1 MTSTTPRGRPPP
13 WTALAPRRCWP
24 VPRRTSRTSTPRNG
38 ASRRGPTAAARCAG
52 GRSRAPASRSGR
64 RRGPAWT
71 TPPDRRLPVMTAA
84 TASSPDGTIVVV
96 GSVNVD
102 LLAQVQRHPRPGE
115 TLHGTGGQMLP
126 GGKGANQAVAAARLG
141 ARVAMVGAVGSD
153 VQAEA
158 ALSALREA
166 GVDLGHVAEIEGPTG
181 LAIVT
186 VAEDGE
192 NSIVVIAG
200 ANDAMDAG
208 RVRAA
213 AEVISAARIVV
224 CQGEIPRDGIEA
236 LPALVTGRF
245 LHNPAPVMELDP
257 AVLRASDPLVVNQHE
272 AGLVL
277 AQLAPDAETPSQ
289 PAQIATAL
297 REAGIASV
305 VLTLGAEGSLVVDAE
320 GQHRIPAAPVTA
332 VDTTGAGD
340 AFIGALAVGLARGE
354 SLPLAARFASRVGA
368 FAATGHGAQPSYPGT
383 EDPLPVLSGEGA

>member
-1 MTSTTPRGRPPP
+1 
-13 WTALAPRRCWP
+13 
-24 VPRRTSRTSTPRNG
+24 
-38 ASRRGPTAAARCAG
+38 
-52 GRSRAPASRSGR
+52 
-64 RRGPAWT
+64 
-71 TPPDRRLPVMTAA
+71 MTAA

-102 LLAQVQRHPRPGE
+102 LLAQVRRHPRPGE

-200 ANDAMDAG
+200 ANDAMGAD

-277 AQLAPDAETPSQ
+277 AQLAPGQEAPEDPEAVV
-289 PAQIATAL
+289 AAL
-297 REAGIASV
+297 RAAGIPSA
-305 VLTLGAEGSLVVDAE
+305 VLTLGADGSLVADQAGVR
-320 GQHRIPAAPVTA
+320 RIPPAPVEA
-332 VDTTGAGD
+332 VDTTGSGD
-340 AFIGALAVGLARGE
+340 AFIGALALGLARGDD
-354 SLPLAARFASRVGA
+354 LATAARLASRVGA
-368 FAATGHGAQPSYPGT
+368 FAATGEGAQPSYP
-383 EDPLPVLSGEGA
+383 DASSSLPELSQA

>member
-1 MTSTTPRGRPPP
+1 
-13 WTALAPRRCWP
+13 
-24 VPRRTSRTSTPRNG
+24 
-38 ASRRGPTAAARCAG
+38 
-52 GRSRAPASRSGR
+52 
-64 RRGPAWT
+64 
-71 TPPDRRLPVMTAA
+71 MTAA

-102 LLAQVQRHPRPGE
+102 LLAQVRRHPRPGE

-277 AQLAPDAETPSQ
+277 AQLAPDQEAPEDPE
-289 PAQIATAL
+289 AVVAAL
-297 REAGIASV
+297 RAAGIPSA
-305 VLTLGAEGSLVVDAE
+305 VLTLGADGSLVADQAGVC
-320 GQHRIPAAPVTA
+320 RVPPAPVEA
-332 VDTTGAGD
+332 VDTTGSGD
-340 AFIGALAVGLARGE
+340 AFIGALALGLARGDD
-354 SLPLAARFASRVGA
+354 LATAARLASRVGA
-368 FAATGHGAQPSYPGT
+368 FAATGEGAQPSYPT
-383 EDPLPVLSGEGA
+383 AADELPALQ

>member
-1 MTSTTPRGRPPP
+1 
-13 WTALAPRRCWP
+13 
-24 VPRRTSRTSTPRNG
+24 
-38 ASRRGPTAAARCAG
+38 
-52 GRSRAPASRSGR
+52 
-64 RRGPAWT
+64 
-71 TPPDRRLPVMTAA
+71 MTAA

-192 NSIVVIAG
+192 NSIVFIAG

-277 AQLAPDAETPSQ
+277 AQLAPGQEAPEDPEAVV
-289 PAQIATAL
+289 AAL
-297 REAGIASV
+297 LAAGIPSA
-305 VLTLGAEGSLVVDAE
+305 VLTLGADGSLVADQAGVR
-320 GQHRIPAAPVTA
+320 RIPPAPVEA
-332 VDTTGAGD
+332 VDTTGSGD
-340 AFIGALAVGLARGE
+340 AFIGALALGLARGDD
-354 SLPLAARFASRVGA
+354 LTTAARLASRVGA
-368 FAATGHGAQPSYPGT
+368 FAATGEGAQPSYPT
-383 EDPLPVLSGEGA
+383 AADELPALQ

>member
-1 MTSTTPRGRPPP
+1 
-13 WTALAPRRCWP
+13 
-24 VPRRTSRTSTPRNG
+24 
-38 ASRRGPTAAARCAG
+38 
-52 GRSRAPASRSGR
+52 
-64 RRGPAWT
+64 
-71 TPPDRRLPVMTAA
+71 MTAA

-200 ANDAMDAG
+200 ANDAMDAA
-208 RVRAA
+208 RIRAA

-277 AQLAPDAETPSQ
+277 AQLAPDQEAPEDPE
-289 PAQIATAL
+289 AVVAAL
-297 REAGIASV
+297 RAAGIPSA
-305 VLTLGAEGSLVVDAE
+305 VLTLGADGSLVADQAGVR
-320 GQHRIPAAPVTA
+320 RIPPAPVEA
-332 VDTTGAGD
+332 VDTTGSGD
-340 AFIGALAVGLARGE
+340 AFIGALALGLARGDD
-354 SLPLAARFASRVGA
+354 LATAARLASRVGA
-368 FAATGHGAQPSYPGT
+368 FAATGEGAQPSYPT
-383 EDPLPVLSGEGA
+383 AADELPALQ

>member
-1 MTSTTPRGRPPP
+1 
-13 WTALAPRRCWP
+13 
-24 VPRRTSRTSTPRNG
+24 
-38 ASRRGPTAAARCAG
+38 
-52 GRSRAPASRSGR
+52 
-64 RRGPAWT
+64 
-71 TPPDRRLPVMTAA
+71 MTAA
-84 TASSPDGTIVVV
+84 TASSPDDTIVVV

-158 ALSALREA
+158 ALSAMREA

-200 ANDAMDAG
+200 ANDAMGAG

-245 LHNPAPVMELDP
+245 LQNPAPVMELDP

-277 AQLAPDAETPSQ
+277 AQLAPDEDAPEDPE
-289 PAQIATAL
+289 QILRAL
-297 REAGIASV
+297 RAAGIPSA
-305 VLTLGAEGSLVVDAE
+305 VLTLGADGSLVAE
-320 GQHRIPAAPVTA
+320 QGGVRRIPPAPVEA
-332 VDTTGAGD
+332 VDTTGSGD
-340 AFIGALAVGLARGE
+340 AFIGALALGLARGDD
-354 SLPLAARFASRVGA
+354 LTTAARLASRVGA
-368 FAATGHGAQPSYPGT
+368 FAATGEGAQPSYPT
-383 EDPLPVLSGEGA
+383 AADALPPLQEA

>member
-1 MTSTTPRGRPPP
+1 
-13 WTALAPRRCWP
+13 
-24 VPRRTSRTSTPRNG
+24 
-38 ASRRGPTAAARCAG
+38 
-52 GRSRAPASRSGR
+52 
-64 RRGPAWT
+64 
-71 TPPDRRLPVMTAA
+71 MTAA
-84 TASSPDGTIVVV
+84 TASSPDGAIVVV

-158 ALSALREA
+158 ALSAMREA

-200 ANDAMDAG
+200 ANDAMDAA
-208 RVRAA
+208 RIRAA

-277 AQLAPDAETPSQ
+277 AQLAPDQEAPEDPE
-289 PAQIATAL
+289 AVVAAL
-297 REAGIASV
+297 RAAGIPSA
-305 VLTLGAEGSLVVDAE
+305 VLTLGADGSLVADQAGVR
-320 GQHRIPAAPVTA
+320 RIPPAPVEA
-332 VDTTGAGD
+332 VDTTGSGD
-340 AFIGALAVGLARGE
+340 AFIGALALGLARGDD
-354 SLPLAARFASRVGA
+354 LATAARLASRVGA
-368 FAATGHGAQPSYPGT
+368 FAATGEGAQPSYPT
-383 EDPLPVLSGEGA
+383 AADALPPLQEA

>member
-1 MTSTTPRGRPPP
+1 
-13 WTALAPRRCWP
+13 
-24 VPRRTSRTSTPRNG
+24 
-38 ASRRGPTAAARCAG
+38 
-52 GRSRAPASRSGR
+52 
-64 RRGPAWT
+64 
-71 TPPDRRLPVMTAA
+71 MTAA

-192 NSIVVIAG
+192 NSIVVVAG
-200 ANDAMDAG
+200 ANDAMDEA

-277 AQLAPDAETPSQ
+277 AQLAPDEDAPEDPE
-289 PAQIATAL
+289 QILRAL
-297 REAGIASV
+297 RAAGIPSA
-305 VLTLGAEGSLVVDAE
+305 VLTLGADGSLVAE
-320 GQHRIPAAPVTA
+320 QGGVRRIPPAPVEA
-332 VDTTGAGD
+332 VDTTGSGD
-340 AFIGALAVGLARGE
+340 AFIGALALGLARDDD
-354 SLPLAARFASRVGA
+354 LATAARLASRVGA
-368 FAATGHGAQPSYPGT
+368 FAATGEGAQPSYPT
-383 EDPLPVLSGEGA
+383 AADELPALQQT

>member
-1 MTSTTPRGRPPP
+1 MTHQATP
-13 WTALAPRRCWP
+13 L
-24 VPRRTSRTSTPRNG
+24 
-38 ASRRGPTAAARCAG
+38 
-52 GRSRAPASRSGR
+52 
-64 RRGPAWT
+64 
-71 TPPDRRLPVMTAA
+71 
-84 TASSPDGTIVVV
+84 PDGSIVVV

-102 LLAQVQRHPRPGE
+102 LLAQVRRHPRPGE

-277 AQLAPDAETPSQ
+277 AQLAPGQEAPEDPEAVV
-289 PAQIATAL
+289 AAL
-297 REAGIASV
+297 RAAGIPSA
-305 VLTLGAEGSLVVDAE
+305 VLTLGADGSLVADQAGVR
-320 GQHRIPAAPVTA
+320 RIPPAPVEA
-332 VDTTGAGD
+332 VDTTGSGD
-340 AFIGALAVGLARGE
+340 AFIGALALGLARGDD
-354 SLPLAARFASRVGA
+354 LATAARLASRVGA
-368 FAATGHGAQPSYPGT
+368 FAATGEGAQPSYPT
-383 EDPLPVLSGEGA
+383 AADELPALQ

>member
-1 MTSTTPRGRPPP
+1 MTHQ
-13 WTALAPRRCWP
+13 AAPSG
-24 VPRRTSRTSTPRNG
+24 VPAGTS
-38 ASRRGPTAAARCAG
+38 
-52 GRSRAPASRSGR
+52 
-64 RRGPAWT
+64 
-71 TPPDRRLPVMTAA
+71 
-84 TASSPDGTIVVV
+84 SSDGSIVVV

-102 LLAQVQRHPRPGE
+102 LLAQVRRHPRPGE
-115 TLHGTGGQMLP
+115 TLHGSGGRMLP

-141 ARVAMVGAVGSD
+141 GQVALVGAVGTD
-153 VQAEA
+153 AQAEV

-166 GVDLGHVAEIEGPTG
+166 GVELSHLAEVEGPTG

-186 VAEDGE
+186 VAQDGE

-200 ANDAMDAG
+200 ANDAMGAD

-277 AQLAPDAETPSQ
+277 AQLAPDEDAPEDPEQILRALLATGIPS
-289 PAQIATAL
+289 A
-297 REAGIASV
+297 
-305 VLTLGAEGSLVVDAE
+305 VLTLGADGSLVADQAGVR
-320 GQHRIPAAPVTA
+320 RIPPAPVEA
-332 VDTTGAGD
+332 VDTTGSGD
-340 AFIGALAVGLARGE
+340 AFIGALALGLARGDD
-354 SLPLAARFASRVGA
+354 LATAARLASRVGA
-368 FAATGHGAQPSYPGT
+368 FAATGEGAQPSYPT
-383 EDPLPVLSGEGA
+383 AADELPALQ

>member
-1 MTSTTPRGRPPP
+1 
-13 WTALAPRRCWP
+13 
-24 VPRRTSRTSTPRNG
+24 
-38 ASRRGPTAAARCAG
+38 
-52 GRSRAPASRSGR
+52 
-64 RRGPAWT
+64 
-71 TPPDRRLPVMTAA
+71 MTAA

-141 ARVAMVGAVGSD
+141 ARVAMVGAVGTD

-192 NSIVVIAG
+192 NAIVVIAG

-236 LPALVTGRF
+236 LPALATGRF

-277 AQLAPDAETPSQ
+277 AQLAPDQEAPEDPE
-289 PAQIATAL
+289 AVVAAL
-297 REAGIASV
+297 RAAGIPSA
-305 VLTLGAEGSLVVDAE
+305 VLTLGADGSLVADQAGVR
-320 GQHRIPAAPVTA
+320 RIPPAPVET
-332 VDTTGAGD
+332 VDTTGSGD
-340 AFIGALAVGLARGE
+340 AFIGALALGLARGDD
-354 SLPLAARFASRVGA
+354 LATAARLASRVGA
-368 FAATGHGAQPSYPGT
+368 FAATGEGAQPSYPT
-383 EDPLPVLSGEGA
+383 AADALPPLQEA

>member
-1 MTSTTPRGRPPP
+1 
-13 WTALAPRRCWP
+13 
-24 VPRRTSRTSTPRNG
+24 
-38 ASRRGPTAAARCAG
+38 
-52 GRSRAPASRSGR
+52 
-64 RRGPAWT
+64 
-71 TPPDRRLPVMTAA
+71 MTAA

-277 AQLAPDAETPSQ
+277 AQLAPGQEAPEDPEA
-289 PAQIATAL
+289 AVAAL
-297 REAGIASV
+297 RAAGIPSA
-305 VLTLGAEGSLVVDAE
+305 VLTLGADGSLVADQAGVR
-320 GQHRIPAAPVTA
+320 RIPPAPVEA
-332 VDTTGAGD
+332 VDTTGSGD
-340 AFIGALAVGLARGE
+340 AFIGALALGLARGDD
-354 SLPLAARFASRVGA
+354 LATAARLASRVGA
-368 FAATGHGAQPSYPGT
+368 FAATGEGAQPSYPT
-383 EDPLPVLSGEGA
+383 AADELPPLQEA

>member
-1 MTSTTPRGRPPP
+1 
-13 WTALAPRRCWP
+13 
-24 VPRRTSRTSTPRNG
+24 
-38 ASRRGPTAAARCAG
+38 
-52 GRSRAPASRSGR
+52 
-64 RRGPAWT
+64 
-71 TPPDRRLPVMTAA
+71 MTAA

-141 ARVAMVGAVGSD
+141 ARVAMVGAVGYD

-200 ANDAMDAG
+200 ANDAMDAA

-213 AEVISAARIVV
+213 AEAISAARIVV

-277 AQLAPDAETPSQ
+277 AQLAPGQEAPEDPEAVV
-289 PAQIATAL
+289 AAL
-297 REAGIASV
+297 RAAGIPSA
-305 VLTLGAEGSLVVDAE
+305 VLTLGADGSLVADQGGAR
-320 GQHRIPAAPVTA
+320 RIPPAPVEA
-332 VDTTGAGD
+332 VDTTGSGD
-340 AFIGALAVGLARGE
+340 AFIGALALGLARGDD
-354 SLPLAARFASRVGA
+354 LATAARLASRVGA
-368 FAATGHGAQPSYPGT
+368 FAATGEGAQPSYPT
-383 EDPLPVLSGEGA
+383 AADALPPLQEA

>member
-1 MTSTTPRGRPPP
+1 
-13 WTALAPRRCWP
+13 
-24 VPRRTSRTSTPRNG
+24 
-38 ASRRGPTAAARCAG
+38 
-52 GRSRAPASRSGR
+52 
-64 RRGPAWT
+64 
-71 TPPDRRLPVMTAA
+71 MTAA

-277 AQLAPDAETPSQ
+277 AQLAPDQEAPEDPE
-289 PAQIATAL
+289 AVVAAL
-297 REAGIASV
+297 RATGIPSA
-305 VLTLGAEGSLVVDAE
+305 VLTLGADGSLVADQGGV
-320 GQHRIPAAPVTA
+320 RRVPPAPVEA
-332 VDTTGAGD
+332 VDTTGSGD
-340 AFIGALAVGLARGE
+340 AFIGALALGLARGDD
-354 SLPLAARFASRVGA
+354 LTTAARLASRVGA
-368 FAATGHGAQPSYPGT
+368 FAATGEGAQPSYPT
-383 EDPLPVLSGEGA
+383 AADELPALQ

>member
-1 MTSTTPRGRPPP
+1 
-13 WTALAPRRCWP
+13 
-24 VPRRTSRTSTPRNG
+24 
-38 ASRRGPTAAARCAG
+38 
-52 GRSRAPASRSGR
+52 
-64 RRGPAWT
+64 
-71 TPPDRRLPVMTAA
+71 MTAA

-236 LPALVTGRF
+236 LPALVRGRF

-277 AQLAPDAETPSQ
+277 AQLAPDQEAPEDPE
-289 PAQIATAL
+289 AVVAAL
-297 REAGIASV
+297 RAAGIPSA
-305 VLTLGAEGSLVVDAE
+305 VLTLGADGSLVADQGGVR
-320 GQHRIPAAPVTA
+320 RIPPAPVEA
-332 VDTTGAGD
+332 VDTTGSGD
-340 AFIGALAVGLARGE
+340 AFIGALALGLARGDD
-354 SLPLAARFASRVGA
+354 LATAARLASRVGA
-368 FAATGHGAQPSYPGT
+368 FAATGEGAQPSYPT
-383 EDPLPVLSGEGA
+383 AADALPPLQEA

>member
-1 MTSTTPRGRPPP
+1 
-13 WTALAPRRCWP
+13 
-24 VPRRTSRTSTPRNG
+24 
-38 ASRRGPTAAARCAG
+38 
-52 GRSRAPASRSGR
+52 
-64 RRGPAWT
+64 
-71 TPPDRRLPVMTAA
+71 MTAA

-102 LLAQVQRHPRPGE
+102 LLAQVRRHPRPGE
-115 TLHGTGGQMLP
+115 TLHGTGGRMLP

-277 AQLAPDAETPSQ
+277 AQLAPGQEAPEDPEAVV
-289 PAQIATAL
+289 AAL
-297 REAGIASV
+297 RAAGIPSA
-305 VLTLGAEGSLVVDAE
+305 VLTLGADGSLVADQAGVR
-320 GQHRIPAAPVTA
+320 RIPPAPVEA
-332 VDTTGAGD
+332 VDTTGSGD
-340 AFIGALAVGLARGE
+340 AFIGALALGLARGDD
-354 SLPLAARFASRVGA
+354 LATAARLASRVGA
-368 FAATGHGAQPSYPGT
+368 FAATGEGAQPSYPT
-383 EDPLPVLSGEGA
+383 AADELPALQ

>member
-1 MTSTTPRGRPPP
+1 
-13 WTALAPRRCWP
+13 
-24 VPRRTSRTSTPRNG
+24 
-38 ASRRGPTAAARCAG
+38 
-52 GRSRAPASRSGR
+52 
-64 RRGPAWT
+64 
-71 TPPDRRLPVMTAA
+71 MTAA

-102 LLAQVQRHPRPGE
+102 LLAQVRRHPRPGE
-115 TLHGTGGQMLP
+115 TLHGTGGRMLP

-213 AEVISAARIVV
+213 AEAISAARIVV

-277 AQLAPDAETPSQ
+277 AQLAPGQEAPEDPEAVV
-289 PAQIATAL
+289 AAL
-297 REAGIASV
+297 RAAGIPSA
-305 VLTLGAEGSLVVDAE
+305 VLTLGADGSLVADQAGV
-320 GQHRIPAAPVTA
+320 RRVPPAPVEA
-332 VDTTGAGD
+332 VDTTGSGD
-340 AFIGALAVGLARGE
+340 AFIGALALGLARGDD
-354 SLPLAARFASRVGA
+354 LATAARLASRVGA
-368 FAATGHGAQPSYPGT
+368 FAATGEGAQPSYPT
-383 EDPLPVLSGEGA
+383 AADELPALQ

>member
-1 MTSTTPRGRPPP
+1 
-13 WTALAPRRCWP
+13 
-24 VPRRTSRTSTPRNG
+24 
-38 ASRRGPTAAARCAG
+38 
-52 GRSRAPASRSGR
+52 
-64 RRGPAWT
+64 
-71 TPPDRRLPVMTAA
+71 MTAA

-213 AEVISAARIVV
+213 AEAISAARIVV

-277 AQLAPDAETPSQ
+277 AQLAPDEDAPEDPEQILRALLATGIPS
-289 PAQIATAL
+289 A
-297 REAGIASV
+297 
-305 VLTLGAEGSLVVDAE
+305 VLTLGADGSLVADQAGVR
-320 GQHRIPAAPVTA
+320 RIPPAPVEA
-332 VDTTGAGD
+332 VDTTGSGD
-340 AFIGALAVGLARGE
+340 AFIGALALGLARGDD
-354 SLPLAARFASRVGA
+354 LATAARLASRVGA
-368 FAATGHGAQPSYPGT
+368 FAATGEGAQPSYPT
-383 EDPLPVLSGEGA
+383 AADELPALQ

>member
-1 MTSTTPRGRPPP
+1 
-13 WTALAPRRCWP
+13 
-24 VPRRTSRTSTPRNG
+24 
-38 ASRRGPTAAARCAG
+38 
-52 GRSRAPASRSGR
+52 
-64 RRGPAWT
+64 
-71 TPPDRRLPVMTAA
+71 MTAA

-236 LPALVTGRF
+236 LPALVRGRF

-277 AQLAPDAETPSQ
+277 AQLAPDQEAPEDPEAVVAALLATGVPS
-289 PAQIATAL
+289 A
-297 REAGIASV
+297 
-305 VLTLGAEGSLVVDAE
+305 VLTLGADGSLVADQGGV
-320 GQHRIPAAPVTA
+320 RLIPPAPVDA
-332 VDTTGAGD
+332 VDTTGSGD
-340 AFIGALAVGLARGE
+340 AYIGALALGLARGDD
-354 SLPLAARFASRVGA
+354 LATAARLASRVGA
-368 FAATGHGAQPSYPGT
+368 FAATGEGAQPSYPT
-383 EDPLPVLSGEGA
+383 AADELPALQ

>member
-1 MTSTTPRGRPPP
+1 
-13 WTALAPRRCWP
+13 
-24 VPRRTSRTSTPRNG
+24 
-38 ASRRGPTAAARCAG
+38 
-52 GRSRAPASRSGR
+52 
-64 RRGPAWT
+64 
-71 TPPDRRLPVMTAA
+71 MTAA

-257 AVLRASDPLVVNQHE
+257 AVLRTSDPLVVNQHE

-277 AQLAPDAETPSQ
+277 AQLAPDQEAPEDPE
-289 PAQIATAL
+289 AVVAAL
-297 REAGIASV
+297 RAAGIPSA
-305 VLTLGAEGSLVVDAE
+305 VLTLGADGSLVADQGGV
-320 GQHRIPAAPVTA
+320 RRVPPAPVEA
-332 VDTTGAGD
+332 VDTTGSGD
-340 AFIGALAVGLARGE
+340 AFIGALALGLARGDD
-354 SLPLAARFASRVGA
+354 LATAARLASRVGA
-368 FAATGHGAQPSYPGT
+368 FAATGEGAQPSYPT
-383 EDPLPVLSGEGA
+383 AADALPPLQEA

>member
-1 MTSTTPRGRPPP
+1 MTHPAAPSGVPAPTPSTE
-13 WTALAPRRCWP
+13 
-24 VPRRTSRTSTPRNG
+24 G
-38 ASRRGPTAAARCAG
+38 A
-52 GRSRAPASRSGR
+52 
-64 RRGPAWT
+64 
-71 TPPDRRLPVMTAA
+71 
-84 TASSPDGTIVVV
+84 IVVV

-102 LLAQVQRHPRPGE
+102 LLAQVRRHPRPGE

-200 ANDAMDAG
+200 ANDAMDAA

-236 LPALVTGRF
+236 LPALVRGRF

-277 AQLAPDAETPSQ
+277 AQLAPDEDAPEDPEQILRALLATGIPS
-289 PAQIATAL
+289 A
-297 REAGIASV
+297 
-305 VLTLGAEGSLVVDAE
+305 VLTLGADGSLVADQAGV
-320 GQHRIPAAPVTA
+320 RRVPPAPVEA
-332 VDTTGAGD
+332 VDTTGSGD
-340 AFIGALAVGLARGE
+340 AFIGALALGLARGDD
-354 SLPLAARFASRVGA
+354 LATAARLASRVGA
-368 FAATGHGAQPSYPGT
+368 FAATGEGAQPSYPT
-383 EDPLPVLSGEGA
+383 AADELPALQ

>member
-1 MTSTTPRGRPPP
+1 
-13 WTALAPRRCWP
+13 
-24 VPRRTSRTSTPRNG
+24 
-38 ASRRGPTAAARCAG
+38 
-52 GRSRAPASRSGR
+52 
-64 RRGPAWT
+64 
-71 TPPDRRLPVMTAA
+71 MTAA

-102 LLAQVQRHPRPGE
+102 LLAQVRRHPRPGE
-115 TLHGTGGQMLP
+115 TLHGTGGRMLP

-277 AQLAPDAETPSQ
+277 AQLAPGQEAPEDPEAVV
-289 PAQIATAL
+289 AAL
-297 REAGIASV
+297 RAAGIPSA
-305 VLTLGAEGSLVVDAE
+305 VLTLGADGSLVADQAGVR
-320 GQHRIPAAPVTA
+320 RIPPAPVEA
-332 VDTTGAGD
+332 VDTTGSGD
-340 AFIGALAVGLARGE
+340 AFIGALALGLARGDD
-354 SLPLAARFASRVGA
+354 LTTAARLASRVGA
-368 FAATGHGAQPSYPGT
+368 FAATGEGAQPSYPT
-383 EDPLPVLSGEGA
+383 AADELPALQ